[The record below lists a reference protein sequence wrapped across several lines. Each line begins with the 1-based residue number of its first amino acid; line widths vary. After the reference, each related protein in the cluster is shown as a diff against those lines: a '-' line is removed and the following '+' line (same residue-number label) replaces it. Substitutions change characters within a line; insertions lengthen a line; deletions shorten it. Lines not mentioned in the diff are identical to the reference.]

1 VANPTFSLAIL
12 WDGTASAPA
21 VQRVIENLETTFEPS
36 AVSNLAVIQLPSMAC
51 LHFTVDFSAY
61 SRATLTQLE
70 IDSTRC
76 GGRFI
81 ELLRIPED
89 KREAFK
95 AQFLTPV
102 QGSNLSCGSFKECS
116 RPLAEHLGK
125 LAAGRAEVPTV
136 KPSPARPRQTGP
148 DARQAPR
155 FDVNLQVE
163 FDSEADF
170 AREHAIN
177 ISKGGVFVRTTQ
189 RPALNS
195 ELGLRIKLPNGQVIQ
210 TRARVVHVVDHPE
223 NGGVGLAF
231 GREDPAFGGAL
242 DQYLAEIQK
251 K

>member
-1 VANPTFSLAIL
+1 MANPTFSLAIL
-12 WDGTASAPA
+12 WDASASAPA
-21 VQRVIENLETTFEPS
+21 VQRVVENLETTFEAS

-70 IDSTRC
+70 SDTTKS

-95 AQFLTPV
+95 AQFLMPA
-102 QGSNLSCGSFKECS
+102 QGSILACGSFKECS
-116 RPLAEHLGK
+116 RPLAESLGK
-125 LAAGRAEVPTV
+125 LAAGRAEVPMA
-136 KPSPARPRQTGP
+136 KPSPPPARQTSS
-148 DARQAPR
+148 DMRQAPR
-155 FDVNLQVE
+155 FNVNLQVE
-163 FDSEADF
+163 FDNEADF
-170 AREHAIN
+170 AREHTIN

-210 TRARVVHVVDHPE
+210 TPARVVHVVDHPQ

-231 GREDPAFGGAL
+231 SREDQAFASAL
-242 DQYLAEIQK
+242 DQYLAEIHK

>member
-1 VANPTFSLAIL
+1 MANPTFSLAIL
-12 WDGTASAPA
+12 WDASASAPA
-21 VQRVIENLETTFEPS
+21 VQRVVENLETTFEGS

-51 LHFTVDFSAY
+51 LHFTVDFCAY

-70 IDSTRC
+70 SDTTKS

-95 AQFLTPV
+95 AQFLTPA
-102 QGSNLSCGSFKECS
+102 QGSNLACGSFKECG

-163 FDSEADF
+163 FDTEADF
-170 AREHAIN
+170 AREHATN

-195 ELGLRIKLPNGQVIQ
+195 ELGLRIKLPNGQVLQ
-210 TRARVVHVVDHPE
+210 TPARVVHVVDHPE

-231 GREDPAFGGAL
+231 SREDPAFGGAL